1 MSLCRAGGSAF
12 SGCAGTRLIF
22 WISLLAIGLTVLG
35 AGAVSAGSLVEFPN
49 VSEREPK
56 LVGYLAR
63 PDAGLSALAGGDK
76 HRTTVYP
83 AVVVLH
89 GCGGISS
96 HTIDITDQLGAW
108 GYVALAV
115 DSLGPRGIANACSG
129 FGLRQAFDAYAAL
142 RYLAQQEFV
151 DPTRIAVLGQSMGG
165 YSTLYAVDRDLV
177 AQYFAERFRAA
188 VAYFPACGV
197 VPPPTFTAPV
207 LILIGEADDWTPVSQ
222 CRGMVRHARPDSAPI
237 AMTLYPG
244 AHHAFDVVQLQPGRQ
259 VFGHWIEYNG
269 AAAKDA
275 EVRVR
280 TFLGTHLATAAAQ
293 QPTAK

>member
-1 MSLCRAGGSAF
+1 MSLV
-12 SGCAGTRLIF
+12 F
-22 WISLLAIGLTVLG
+22 WISLLAIGLTSLLG
-35 AGAVSAGSLVEFPN
+35 AAAVSAGSLVEFPN
-49 VSEREPK
+49 VKEREPK

-63 PDAGLSALAGGDK
+63 PDAGLSALASGDK
-76 HRTTVYP
+76 HRATVYP

-96 HTIDITDQLGAW
+96 HPIDITDQLGAW

-142 RYLAQQEFV
+142 RYLARQEFV

-197 VPPPTFTAPV
+197 V
-207 LILIGEADDWTPVSQ
+207 
-222 CRGMVRHARPDSAPI
+222 
-237 AMTLYPG
+237 
-244 AHHAFDVVQLQPGRQ
+244 QLQPGRQ

>member
-1 MSLCRAGGSAF
+1 M
-12 SGCAGTRLIF
+12 
-22 WISLLAIGLTVLG
+22 SLLAIGLTVLG
-35 AGAVSAGSLVEFPN
+35 AGAVAAGSLVEFPN

-76 HRTTVYP
+76 HRATVYP

-96 HTIDITDQLGAW
+96 HTIDITDQLGAG

-207 LILIGEADDWTPVSQ
+207 LILIGEADDWTPVSH
-222 CRGMVRHARPDSAPI
+222 CRDMVRHARPDSAPI

-259 VFGHWIEYNG
+259 VFGHWIEIQWRGCPGCGSAG
-269 AAAKDA
+269 AH
-275 EVRVR
+275 
-280 TFLGTHLATAAAQ
+280 LWGTRCWRGSASEALHH
-293 QPTAK
+293 

>member
-1 MSLCRAGGSAF
+1 M
-12 SGCAGTRLIF
+12 RLIF
-22 WISLLAIGLTVLG
+22 WISLLAIGLTFLG
-35 AGAVSAGSLVEFPN
+35 AGAVLAGSLVEFPN

-76 HRTTVYP
+76 HRATVYP

-96 HTIDITDQLGAW
+96 HSIDITDRLGAW

-129 FGLRQAFDAYAAL
+129 GCGLRQAFDAYAAL
-142 RYLAQQEFV
+142 RYLTQQEFV
-151 DPTRIAVLGQSMGG
+151 DPARIAVLGQSMGG
-165 YSTLYAVDRDLV
+165 VAVLYALDLDMV
-177 AQYFAERFRAA
+177 AQYFSERFHAA
-188 VAYFPACGV
+188 IAYYPGCIAL
-197 VPPPTFTAPV
+197 PRFTAPV
-207 LILIGEADDWTPVSQ
+207 LILIGEVDDWTPVAH
-222 CRGMVRHARPDSAPI
+222 CRDMVRHARPDSAPI
-237 AMTLYPG
+237 AMTVYPG
-244 AHHAFDVVQLQPGRQ
+244 AYHAFDVVQLQPGRQ
-259 VFGHWIEYNG
+259 VFGYWIEYNA

-280 TFLGTHLATAAAQ
+280 AFLGTHLETAAAQ
-293 QPTAK
+293 KPTAK